1 MATSPAH
8 GQLRGGS
15 TEGRRPARIIR
26 AGGRRGRVLR
36 GVDARP
42 WEPPERRG
50 GEGEASRGL
59 HPEVTVTLKTAP
71 PPAGRCRG
79 HQAGRLGSWSSG
91 EDTGGTVAEGDV
103 GSGRGS

>member
-1 MATSPAH
+1 MV
-8 GQLRGGS
+8 
-15 TEGRRPARIIR
+15 R

-36 GVDARP
+36 GVDAWP

-71 PPAGRCRG
+71 PPAGRLPWAPSWTPGKLVIRRG
-79 HQAGRLGSWSSG
+79 HGWDSG
-91 EDTGGTVAEGDV
+91 
-103 GSGRGS
+103 